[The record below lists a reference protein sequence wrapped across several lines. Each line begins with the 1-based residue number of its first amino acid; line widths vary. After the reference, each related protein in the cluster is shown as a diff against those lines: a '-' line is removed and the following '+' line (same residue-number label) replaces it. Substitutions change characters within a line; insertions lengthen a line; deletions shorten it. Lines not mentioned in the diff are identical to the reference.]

1 VSKVKAW
8 IPEGKFR
15 ERLAE
20 YFQPAGKEIIG
31 VTGVGVG
38 VGVGVPFPPPLD
50 LEQEVN
56 AMKRPTH
63 EIKKYFFIRSYF
75 L

>member
-1 VSKVKAW
+1 M
-8 IPEGKFR
+8 PEGKFR

-38 VGVGVPFPPPLD
+38 VGVGVVFPPPLD
-50 LEQEVN
+50 LEQDVN
-56 AMKRPTH
+56 AINTPRH
-63 EIKKYFFIRSYF
+63 EIKKYFFIETYF